1 MLIVEALY
9 LSFVFLYLCL
19 QEKRAVALSIV
30 GPNGSQKSVK
40 KLLHFCYTT
49 DQMD

>member
-1 MLIVEALY
+1 MLIIEELC
-9 LSFVFLYLCL
+9 LSFVFLYLCN

-30 GPNGSQKSVK
+30 QQNGSQESVK

-49 DQMD
+49 DWPD